1 MDVLSRFCKGPELR
15 KDKGFVW
22 MILVMSFL
30 SHGLHLG
37 FTYAVLGNLTIA
49 HQKFFNINLEQS
61 TLIGSVHGGVLF
73 IFGKC
78 LVAIRFWWNIYCFCT
93 RCRKEYYYI
102 FREISPCITATLFTR
117 ASLRSETIGTG
128 NNQ

>member
-1 MDVLSRFCKGPELR
+1 MDVMRRLCKGPELK

-22 MILVMSFL
+22 LILVMSFL

-49 HQKFFNINLEQS
+49 HQKFFNIDLEQS

-78 LVAIRFWWNIYCFCT
+78 LLQSIQIHVGKNVFIALCVSST
-93 RCRKEYYYI
+93 RKLI
-102 FREISPCITATLFTR
+102 ALLMGIL
-117 ASLRSETIGTG
+117 L
-128 NNQ
+128 